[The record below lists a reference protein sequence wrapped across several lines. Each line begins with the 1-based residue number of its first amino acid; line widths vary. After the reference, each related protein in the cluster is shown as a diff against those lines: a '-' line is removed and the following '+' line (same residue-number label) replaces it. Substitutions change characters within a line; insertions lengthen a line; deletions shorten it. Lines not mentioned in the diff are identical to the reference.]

1 VKKNTKSLVPLLL
14 ILVSS
19 VRVEAAA
26 GPQDIPKEMLTLTTA
41 VEYALDA
48 NPEVLKA
55 REQIK
60 EFDQLIRQ
68 ARSEALPRVDA
79 VVGVNQTRDP
89 GLRNSPFFSRIIGG
103 GEIPPEALAAF
114 KFNNF
119 IWQFDVQQPIYTF
132 GRVSNALRA
141 AHDEVDGVHLDV
153 REVENRLSRDVA
165 RACYGYLLAKQ
176 RLVVLR
182 SEQAARERQLEYVQA
197 RFDLEDATRL
207 DLLQAQVTLNNLR
220 PGILA
225 AENDLQIAVA
235 VVNDALGRPVDAP
248 FDITLPLVLPESF
261 PEIDEPRDLMAVAD
275 ENRPELLRFQ
285 IDRKV
290 LDSRV
295 GITRSN
301 VLPEVN
307 ATFSFGINTFNFD
320 NLRDWSLH
328 TWTAGVRLN
337 WTLFDGLQTNAEI
350 KALRSQV
357 SQNLFDEGSFRSEL
371 AMELERTTGTWTRA
385 LEAVEVAQFA
395 VEQAQEAQR
404 VAEESF
410 QYGAATT
417 LDLLEAAR
425 ALREAEFSLAQAAH
439 EALVALAE
447 IKYLVGFRAD
457 APNSALELGGSN

>member
-1 VKKNTKSLVPLLL
+1 MV
-14 ILVSS
+14 LVSAAS
-19 VRVEAAA
+19 ARAAA
-26 GPQDIPKEMLTLTTA
+26 EPQDIPREMLTLTTA
-41 VEYALDA
+41 VEYALAA

-55 REQIK
+55 REQVN

-68 ARSEALPRVDA
+68 ARSEALPQLNA

-89 GLRNSPFFSRIIGG
+89 GLRNSPFFSRIIEG

-119 IWQFDVQQPIYTF
+119 VWQFDVRQPIFTF
-132 GRVSNALRA
+132 GRVSNALRGA
-141 AHDEVDGVHLDV
+141 RDEVEGIHLDV

-176 RLVVLR
+176 NLVVLQ
-182 SEQAARERQLEYVQA
+182 SEQAARERQLDQVQA

-207 DLLQAQVTLNNLR
+207 DLLQAQVSLNNLR
-220 PGILA
+220 PEILA

-248 FDITLPLVLPESF
+248 FDITLPLVLPDSF
-261 PEIDEPRDLMAVAD
+261 PEITEPQKLMDVAN
-275 ENRPELLRFQ
+275 ENRPELLRFE

-290 LDSRV
+290 LDAQV
-295 GITRSN
+295 GITQSN

-328 TWTAGVRLN
+328 TWTAGVRLD
-337 WTLFDGLQTNAEI
+337 WTLFDGLRTNAEV

-357 SQNLFDEGSFRSEL
+357 SQNRFEEGSFRSEL
-371 AMELERTTGTWTRA
+371 SMELERTTGTWTRA

-425 ALREAEFSLAQAAH
+425 SLREAEFSLAQAAH

-457 APNSALELGGSN
+457 APNSVLALGGSN